1 MSVSYYTHTVVGVR
15 LSDLGVKTSIVNTTK
30 TRFDPEDG
38 RPYEVDVQTSTT
50 TYGNLTLPGDLEE
63 SLRYFTED
71 GRFELEDEAEDDEY
85 EDSVFLGAFLE
96 ANLRFFSGNN
106 SGNVPLLDG
115 ILGCEVA
122 SVSDWGDSVAEIDAE
137 NVFSTMEKLKEA
149 FKTTFGVDCQVKLY
163 SVMHV
168 SC

>member
-1 MSVSYYTHTVVGVR
+1 MSVSYYANTVVGVR
-15 LSDLGVKTSIVNTTK
+15 LSDLGVKTTTVNTTK
-30 TRFDPEDG
+30 TRFDPENG
-38 RPYEVDVQTSTT
+38 RPYVVDVKTSTT

-71 GRFELEDEAEDDEY
+71 GRYELEEEEENPIY
-85 EDSVFLGAFLE
+85 LGAFLE

-122 SVSDWGDSVAEIDAE
+122 SVSNWGDSVAEIEAE
-137 NVFSTMEKLKEA
+137 NVLSTMEKLKEA
-149 FKTTFGVDCQVKLY
+149 LKSTLGVDCQVKLY

>member
-15 LSDLGVKTSIVNTTK
+15 LSDLGVKTTTVDTTK
-30 TRFDPEDG
+30 TRFDPENG
-38 RPYEVDVQTSTT
+38 RPYEVDVKTSTT

-71 GRFELEDEAEDDEY
+71 GRYELEDEAEEDENPIY
-85 EDSVFLGAFLE
+85 LGAFLE

-122 SVSDWGDSVAEIDAE
+122 SVSNWGDSVAEIEAE
-137 NVFSTMEKLKEA
+137 NVLSTMEKLKEA
-149 FKTTFGVDCQVKLY
+149 LKSTLGVDCQVKLY